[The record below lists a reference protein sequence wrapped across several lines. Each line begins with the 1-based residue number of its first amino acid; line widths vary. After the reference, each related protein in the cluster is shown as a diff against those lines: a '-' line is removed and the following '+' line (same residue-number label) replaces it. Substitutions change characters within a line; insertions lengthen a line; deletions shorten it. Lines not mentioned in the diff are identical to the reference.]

1 MLSLNIS
8 SGKTIRVVNVIHSS
22 GAPNTEDN
30 ADSLF
35 RLPQTVQRESLVVSH
50 IMYTTD
56 VLLAGAATSI
66 TFVATKPLSQQ
77 RFCHDKHVFVST
89 IACLSRQN
97 VFFCDKYMLVAAK
110 LLLRQNYVCRDKY
123 VLLKLL

>member
-77 RFCHDKHVFVST
+77 RFCHDKHVF
-89 IACLSRQN
+89 
-97 VFFCDKYMLVAAK
+97 FCDKYMLVAAK

-123 VLLKLL
+123 VY